1 MKKVIKGLVLI
12 VAFFAFTMTFTN
24 TAYAKKNYT
33 VSPKKLTK
41 EVKKS
46 YGRYYTKYIKD
57 FSGLNLYLEKM
68 QKAGGGT
75 LTIKKGTY
83 KITNA
88 IYVPSNVTI
97 IFEDGVVFQ
106 KLMKTGRTDIKAT
119 TSMWNICPRNKGRK
133 VASVGKYNGSKNV
146 KFIAKG
152 KVVFDMKGVG
162 GVAITSAHN
171 KNVEISG
178 ITFRGMNGGHY
189 IEVNGTNKAYIHDCT
204 FEKAKA
210 STLNKNYVK
219 EAINID
225 LADKKTG
232 GLSAQWV
239 KQDKTPCK
247 NIRIANNVFDGMSRG
262 VGSHKYSQNSKGKN
276 IYHQKITIENNTFKN
291 NFDNGI
297 YVLSWK
303 DVVIK
308 NNYFE
313 NIGNK
318 SKKSYSAGS
327 HGISG
332 SGMKTIT
339 ITGNTFKKIK
349 RNPIYFIKK
358 SNVGSG
364 SEYNPV
370 FVNITESEAKM
381 MCNNTAI
388 DCGDDINSNY
398 AGYDVLY
405 FVNDGS
411 RSRENGVGV
420 KFDTKEVFFGIPKN

>member
-1 MKKVIKGLVLI
+1 MKNIIKGLVLL
-12 VAFFAFTMTFTN
+12 VAFLAFSITFTN
-24 TAYAKKNYT
+24 TAHAKVNYT
-33 VSPKKLTK
+33 VTPNKLTK

-106 KLMKTGRTDIKAT
+106 KIMKTGRTDIKAT
-119 TSMWNICPRNKGRK
+119 TSMWNICPRDKGRK
-133 VASVGKYNGSKNV
+133 VASVSKYNGSKNV

-162 GVAITSAHN
+162 GVAITAAHN
-171 KNVEISG
+171 KNIEISG
-178 ITFRGMNGGHY
+178 ITFKGMNGGHY
-189 IEVNGTNKAYIHDCT
+189 IEVNGTNKVYIHDCT
-204 FEKAKA
+204 FEKGKA
-210 STLNKNYVK
+210 STLSKYYVK

-262 VGSHKYSQNSKGKN
+262 VGSHKYSENNKGKQ

-291 NFDNGI
+291 NYDNGI

-303 DVVIK
+303 NTVIR
-308 NNYFE
+308 NNIFE

-318 SKKSYSAGS
+318 SNQSYSAGR
-327 HGISG
+327 HAIAG
-332 SGMKTIT
+332 SGIEKIT
-339 ITGNTFKKIK
+339 ITGNTFKNIN
-349 RNPIYFIKK
+349 RNPVYFIRK
-358 SNVGSG
+358 SNVGGG
-364 SEYNPV
+364 SCYKAV
-370 FVNITESEAKM
+370 TVKITKKETEM
-381 MCNNTAI
+381 MLKNKAI
-388 DCGDDINSNY
+388 NCGDDENSNY
-398 AGYDVLY
+398 AGYDILY
-405 FVNDGS
+405 FRNSGTKN
-411 RSRENGVGV
+411 RTNGVGV
-420 KFDTKEVFFGIPKN
+420 KLSTGEIFYGIPKN